1 MKLLNR
7 VSWQLFFAL
16 FIFCW
21 LTLTPEQLLAQ
32 TTFGGNAQHTGIF
45 TPAVQP
51 LNVLKWQTDIDLNNN
66 GALAHYGSPVISA
79 NNTVFVPVKTAGD
92 GFRVDA
98 FDGATGTLKYMVG
111 TDYIMPTHNWL
122 LPYNICIVGT
132 RLYFAGAGGT
142 MWHIDNIDSNSPT
155 APVREVFYTTLFA
168 YNANATAFN
177 NTIFVNTP
185 ITADAGGN
193 IFFGFRVQGTAPSPL
208 NSMQS
213 GLARISSG
221 GNGSFVF
228 VATAAGDPLIDRD
241 SHNAGPALSN
251 DETSVYFPVKASTNN
266 FYSYLVELNSTTLT
280 TKHTVF
286 LKDPRNGTGAR
297 IPEDATSI
305 PMVAPDGDVYFGV
318 FGSSSNGS
326 RGFLLHFS
334 SDMS

>member
-32 TTFGGNAQHTGIF
+32 TTAGANAHHTGVF

-51 LNVLKWQTDIDLNNN
+51 LIVLKWQTDIDLNNN

-142 MWHIDNIDSNSPT
+142 MWHIDNINSNSPT
-155 APVREVFYTTLFA
+155 APVRDVFYTTLSG
-168 YNANATAFN
+168 YNANKAAFDS
-177 NTIFVNTP
+177 TIFINTP
-185 ITADAGGN
+185 ITADSAGN
-193 IFFGFRVQGTAPSPL
+193 IFFGFRVQGTAPAPLGSP
-208 NSMQS
+208 QS
-213 GLARISSG
+213 GLARIS
-221 GNGSFVF
+221 
-228 VATAAGDPLIDRD
+228 AAGEGRL
-241 SHNAGPALSN
+241 A
-251 DETSVYFPVKASTNN
+251 
-266 FYSYLVELNSTTLT
+266 
-280 TKHTVF
+280 F
-286 LKDPRNGTGAR
+286 LRSA
-297 IPEDATSI
+297 A
-305 PMVAPDGDVYFGV
+305 
-318 FGSSSNGS
+318 
-326 RGFLLHFS
+326 H
-334 SDMS
+334 